1 MTKMAAM
8 PIYGKNPSKII
19 FSETNR
25 LISRKLGVRHRWLKY
40 SNVYI
45 NHDPVMTLTKFMA
58 RSTWVACAS
67 ELGKLLKCHLK
78 EKANR
83 KLANGQNIEDSEKRK
98 WPKGLSAPAL
108 ELNTIIFKH
117 VYWYMQLISGERL
130 QDHWSSGSG
139 DAKMDSPGHS
149 AQYCTYTMM
158 EYNSKDILACEIL
171 DKRMTNLKSA
181 VMEKEGLRRC
191 LKKLI
196 GAGIKIREL
205 CTDGSTS
212 IAAMISKFLNIKFP
226 KSTLQ
231 HLHTSYFS
239 YIYKLNKPKYF
250 QKYGKKEVYLNVF
263 QGNI

>member
-130 QDHWSSGSG
+130 QDHWSSG
-139 DAKMDSPGHS
+139 
-149 AQYCTYTMM
+149 
-158 EYNSKDILACEIL
+158 L
-171 DKRMTNLKSA
+171 
-181 VMEKEGLRRC
+181 
-191 LKKLI
+191 
-196 GAGIKIREL
+196 EL
-205 CTDGSTS
+205 WP
-212 IAAMISKFLNIKFP
+212 F
-226 KSTLQ
+226 
-231 HLHTSYFS
+231 
-239 YIYKLNKPKYF
+239 
-250 QKYGKKEVYLNVF
+250 
-263 QGNI
+263 

>member
-1 MTKMAAM
+1 MYINNLGHMTKMAAM

-67 ELGKLLKCHLK
+67 ELVKLLKCHLK

-108 ELNTIIFKH
+108 ELNTILFKH

-130 QDHWSSGSG
+130 QDHWSSG
-139 DAKMDSPGHS
+139 
-149 AQYCTYTMM
+149 
-158 EYNSKDILACEIL
+158 
-171 DKRMTNLKSA
+171 TNLIYNDT
-181 VMEKEGLRRC
+181 VGKE
-191 LKKLI
+191 I
-196 GAGIKIREL
+196 GA
-205 CTDGSTS
+205 
-212 IAAMISKFLNIKFP
+212 N
-226 KSTLQ
+226 
-231 HLHTSYFS
+231 
-239 YIYKLNKPKYF
+239 
-250 QKYGKKEVYLNVF
+250 GKN
-263 QGNI
+263 GNTMVPTNGTTGRTPNTRCIG

>member
-1 MTKMAAM
+1 MYINNLGHMTKMAAM

-98 WPKGLSAPAL
+98 WPKGLSAHAL

-117 VYWYMQLISGERL
+117 VYWYMQLISGECL
-130 QDHWSSGSG
+130 QAHWSSGFSSIGRVYSG
-139 DAKMDSPGHS
+139 TVRSVSISGKNTFSCQTDENRII
-149 AQYCTYTMM
+149 QFFCT
-158 EYNSKDILACEIL
+158 N
-171 DKRMTNLKSA
+171 N
-181 VMEKEGLRRC
+181 
-191 LKKLI
+191 
-196 GAGIKIREL
+196 
-205 CTDGSTS
+205 
-212 IAAMISKFLNIKFP
+212 
-226 KSTLQ
+226 
-231 HLHTSYFS
+231 
-239 YIYKLNKPKYF
+239 
-250 QKYGKKEVYLNVF
+250 NVL
-263 QGNI
+263 

>member
-1 MTKMAAM
+1 MYINNLGHMTKMAAM
-8 PIYGKNPSKII
+8 PVYGKNPSKII

-25 LISRKLGVRHRWLKY
+25 LISRKLGVRHQWLKY

-78 EKANR
+78 EKANK

-130 QDHWSSGSG
+130 QDHWSSG
-139 DAKMDSPGHS
+139 
-149 AQYCTYTMM
+149 
-158 EYNSKDILACEIL
+158 
-171 DKRMTNLKSA
+171 
-181 VMEKEGLRRC
+181 
-191 LKKLI
+191 
-196 GAGIKIREL
+196 
-205 CTDGSTS
+205 
-212 IAAMISKFLNIKFP
+212 
-226 KSTLQ
+226 LQ
-231 HLHTSYFS
+231 S
-239 YIYKLNKPKYF
+239 
-250 QKYGKKEVYLNVF
+250 
-263 QGNI
+263 